1 MPTPHNKAQIGEI
14 AKTVIMPGD
23 PLRATFIAKTYLTNA
38 KLVNDVRG
46 MNAYTGE
53 YKGKTITVMAH
64 GMGIPS
70 IGIYAYELYNFYDV
84 ERIIRV
90 GSCGSYNKD
99 IHVRDIILVDKAYSE
114 STFPKTQNGF
124 TGNIIPSSSEL
135 NDLIIKTAEE
145 KNVRIIKS
153 NIHCTDAFYGNANKE
168 ELIEKYGANVV
179 EMESFG
185 LFHLAKNVF
194 HRQASCLLTVSDSL
208 VTKEELTAEERQLS
222 FNTMLEL
229 ALDAAVK

>member
-23 PLRATFIAKTYLTNA
+23 PLRASFIAKNYLTNA
-38 KLVNDVRG
+38 KLVNDVRN

-70 IGIYAYELYNFYDV
+70 IGIYAYELYNEYDV

-99 IHVRDIILVDKAYSE
+99 IHVRDIILVDKVYSE
-114 STFPKTQNGF
+114 STFAKVQNGF
-124 TGNIIPSSSEL
+124 EGNVIPSSNEL
-135 NDLIIKTAEE
+135 NELILKTASE
-145 KNVRIIKS
+145 KNIHIIKS
-153 NIHCTDAFYGNANKE
+153 NVHCTDVFYGNANKE

-179 EMESFG
+179 EMESYG
-185 LFHLAKNVF
+185 LFHLAQNVF
-194 HRQASCLLTVSDSL
+194 HREASCLLTVSDSL
-208 VTKEELTAEERQLS
+208 VTKEELTAEERQLT